1 MSTARSLDRRRVLS
15 SEEARVWRAV
25 ADTVTPLPGRERTFT
40 EADGT
45 KVAVSAPPP
54 ESSPP
59 SPPVPAPAPPP
70 RPRAP
75 LADLSHG
82 RAAGLDRRT
91 AERMAKGDMAID
103 GRIDLH
109 GMTQDAAHIRLGGFI
124 ARAYDT
130 GLRCVLVITGKGR
143 DGGGILRS
151 QVPRWLNQSPLR
163 ERILGFSYAR
173 PNHGGDGALYVLIKR
188 RRG

>member
-1 MSTARSLDRRRVLS
+1 MTSRGRVLS
-15 SEEARVWRAV
+15 AEEARVWRAV
-25 ADTVTPLPGRERTFT
+25 VESVTPLPGRERLTA
-40 EADGT
+40 EPDGAE
-45 KVAVSAPPP
+45 VPPP
-54 ESSPP
+54 EAAPAPKPP
-59 SPPVPAPAPPP
+59 ASRAQREPAPPP

-91 AERMAKGDMAID
+91 AERMAKGDMVID
-103 GRIDLH
+103 RRIDLH
-109 GMTQDAAHIRLGGFI
+109 GMTQDAAHVGLSGFI
-124 ARAYDT
+124 ARSYEA

-173 PNHGGDGALYVLIKR
+173 PQHGGDGALYVLIKR